1 MLTLLSVTGNIL
13 GITPMPTMVPNNQLM
28 TSMATE
34 SQNFNDI
41 LAIDQ
46 GIQVILGLTSDIF
59 GPFSEFL
66 KYSSK

>member
-1 MLTLLSVTGNIL
+1 MLTLLSVTGNIS

-28 TSMATE
+28 TSMAIE

-46 GIQVILGLTSDIF
+46 GIQVILGLTSDNF